1 MSTAREAAL
10 KVLER
15 CRRDGAWSG
24 QALDR
29 VIGAEGLDEREAALA
44 SALSLGVVQNSRYLD
59 AVIRGFCRSPKLEP
73 KVQDLLRLGAYQI
86 LFADRIPVHAA
97 VSESVSL
104 CRKLGYA
111 RAAGLVNAVLRRI
124 GEHRNEPPELPG
136 RGTAAWLALRYSQT
150 DWLAERLCAERG
162 YDFAE
167 AFFAACHRPP
177 SIDLQINTLKTDAAS
192 YARLLDGQG
201 VAYETPAWPPNCLS
215 LRGGRVALLP
225 GYGEGLFY
233 VQDRA
238 AAMAVEIAD
247 PKPGMQVLDAC
258 AAPGG
263 KSFAAA
269 LRMRNEGGILSCDL
283 HEKKLRLIREGAE
296 RLGITILR
304 TAARDASVPEPSME
318 GAFDLVIADVPC
330 SGFGVMRK
338 KPDIRNKDAKE
349 VEKLPELQLAILSA
363 LSAYTRPGGTL
374 LYATCTVL
382 RGENEELV
390 SRFLRSH
397 GEYRPVDFEIGGRR
411 SENGCYTFWPQLDG
425 TDGFFVAKL
434 RREKP

>member
-1 MSTAREAAL
+1 
-10 KVLER
+10 
-15 CRRDGAWSG
+15 
-24 QALDR
+24 
-29 VIGAEGLDEREAALA
+29 
-44 SALSLGVVQNSRYLD
+44 
-59 AVIRGFCRSPKLEP
+59 
-73 KVQDLLRLGAYQI
+73 
-86 LFADRIPVHAA
+86 
-97 VSESVSL
+97 
-104 CRKLGYA
+104 
-111 RAAGLVNAVLRRI
+111 
-124 GEHRNEPPELPG
+124 
-136 RGTAAWLALRYSQT
+136 
-150 DWLAERLCAERG
+150 
-162 YDFAE
+162 
-167 AFFAACHRPP
+167 
-177 SIDLQINTLKTDAAS
+177 
-192 YARLLDGQG
+192 
-201 VAYETPAWPPNCLS
+201 
-215 LRGGRVALLP
+215 
-225 GYGEGLFY
+225 
-233 VQDRA
+233 
-238 AAMAVEIAD
+238 
-247 PKPGMQVLDAC
+247 
-258 AAPGG
+258 
-263 KSFAAA
+263 
-269 LRMRNEGGILSCDL
+269 MRNEGGILSCDL

-304 TAARDASVPEPSME
+304 TEARDASVPEPSME

-434 RREKP
+434 RQEKP